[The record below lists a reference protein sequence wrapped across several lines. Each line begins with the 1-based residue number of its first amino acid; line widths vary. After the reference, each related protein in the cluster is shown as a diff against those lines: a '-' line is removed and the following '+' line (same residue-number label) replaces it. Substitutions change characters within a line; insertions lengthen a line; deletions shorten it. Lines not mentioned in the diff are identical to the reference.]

1 MSTVLIAGCGF
12 VGCALGAELQRL
24 GHQPLGLRRSAG
36 DLGFPLVV
44 ADLSKP
50 ETLRAIADVDAIA
63 FTSAADEFSEPG
75 YRSAYV
81 TALDSLLSTF
91 TSRSKPPKRIV
102 FTSSTSVYA
111 QNDGAWIDE
120 LSPAQPAAFSGSV
133 MLEAEQALHASSMES
148 VVLRCS
154 GIYGPGRTR
163 LIDQV
168 RNGAAKLSAAESPY
182 TNRIHRDDVA
192 RAVAHLLFSPQPEP
206 LYIGSDDEPAPRN
219 EVFEWL
225 RQQLDAPA
233 LGTSEVV
240 SERGG
245 NKRCRNARLK
255 ASGFEFKYKSFRD
268 GYSEMLSR
276 SGV

>member
-1 MSTVLIAGCGF
+1 MSKVLIAGCGF
-12 VGCALGAELQRL
+12 VGCALGAELKRL
-24 GHQPLGLRRSAG
+24 GHEPIGLSRSPG
-36 DLGFPLVV
+36 DIGFPLVV

-50 ETLRAIADVDAIA
+50 ETLRVISDVDAIA
-63 FTSAADEFSEPG
+63 FTSAADNFSEAG

-81 TALDSLLSTF
+81 TALESLLSIF
-91 TSRSKPPKRIV
+91 ASRSKPPKRIV

-120 LSPAQPAAFSGSV
+120 RSPAQPKAFSGSI
-133 MLEAEQALHASSMES
+133 MLEAEGALHATPIES
-148 VVLRCS
+148 VTLRCS

-168 RNGAAKLSAAESPY
+168 RTGEAKLAAAESPF

-192 RAVAHLLFSPQPEP
+192 RAVAHLLFLPNPDS
-206 LYIGSDDEPAPRN
+206 LYVGSDDDPAPRN
-219 EVFEWL
+219 RVFEWL
-225 RQQLDAPA
+225 REQLDAPP
-233 LGTSEVV
+233 LGSSEILGK
-240 SERGG
+240 RGG

-276 SGV
+276 SGP